1 MASEVAVV
9 HQAVKALRDIKLRAD
24 FEVYLKK
31 FLVSLDIVL
40 PNVAADAYRV
50 PTRRFGYP

>member
-1 MASEVAVV
+1 VASEVAVV

-31 FLVSLDIVL
+31 FLASLDIVL

-50 PTRRFGYP
+50 PARRFGYP